1 MVNTQF
7 SPGPCRPEAKLSLV
21 DQRCPKSAQ
30 PGGPETCMALAEDT
44 PIPTLEGWVLL
55 QDIEPGQ
62 MVFDERGEPCSVIA
76 VCRRGPEPVYRVE
89 FDDKAV
95 LIAGEHHHWVSIL
108 HQQRHRVR
116 NGRNSVAGWATDLM
130 PATTADIRRSLVIR
144 ESTADRA
151 MHSIP
156 LARPLRCPD
165 AELAIDPY
173 LLGLWL
179 GDGSCGAAS
188 ITSHID
194 DEPHY
199 RRRAEAVGENW
210 RIRAFKG
217 NTLDCTLTRGPRP
230 LFRTRLREME
240 VLRDKHIPTLYL
252 RAGNDQRLQLLQG
265 LMDSDGHIAHAA
277 GTAEFTSTSEVLA
290 QGTFELVLSLGQKST
305 LLKGDATL
313 NGIRISDKWLVRYSP
328 TIVPVS
334 LPRKVAELHPHMDR
348 RRRAGVAR
356 TGQRYIRSIEHVG
369 EELTVCVAADS
380 FNRMMLAGQHMVP
393 VRTAGNPGSGR

>member
-1 MVNTQF
+1 MVNTRF
-7 SPGPCRPEAKLSLV
+7 APGPCRPQAKVSPL

-30 PGGPETCMALAEDT
+30 PGGPKTCMALAEDT
-44 PIPTLEGWVLL
+44 PIPTLKGWVLL

-76 VCRRGPEPVYRVE
+76 VCRRGPEPVSRVE

-116 NGRNSVAGWATDLM
+116 SGRNSVAGWATDLM

-156 LARPLRCPD
+156 LARPLRCPE

-188 ITSHID
+188 ITSHRD

-199 RRRAEAVGENW
+199 RRRAEAAGENW
-210 RIRAFKG
+210 RIRASKG
-217 NTLDCTLTRGPRP
+217 DTLDCTLTCGPHP
-230 LFRTRLREME
+230 LFRSRLREME
-240 VLRDKHIPTLYL
+240 VLRDKHIPTPYL
-252 RAGNDQRLQLLQG
+252 RAGNDQRL
-265 LMDSDGHIAHAA
+265 
-277 GTAEFTSTSEVLA
+277 
-290 QGTFELVLSLGQKST
+290 
-305 LLKGDATL
+305 
-313 NGIRISDKWLVRYSP
+313 
-328 TIVPVS
+328 
-334 LPRKVAELHPHMDR
+334 
-348 RRRAGVAR
+348 
-356 TGQRYIRSIEHVG
+356 
-369 EELTVCVAADS
+369 
-380 FNRMMLAGQHMVP
+380 
-393 VRTAGNPGSGR
+393 